1 MNMTERAV
9 ALETGQQHPR
19 LKLLAVSVSQ
29 AAGNPERD
37 PPGYPRGW
45 EADVLLA
52 DGGVAHLRPIRPSDA
67 DRLVA
72 FYERVSP
79 ESKYLRFFA
88 AYPRLSDRDVKR
100 FTEVDYVDRVA
111 FILTLGKDMI
121 AVGRYDRTEDDH
133 AEVSF
138 LIEDAHQGRGIA
150 QLLLEHLAQA
160 ARERGITRFVA
171 EVLPEN
177 RRMAKVFADAGYRVS
192 KGIEDGVLAV
202 EFPILPTDT
211 SVGVME
217 RREHRAE
224 SASVRRLLNPERIV
238 VYGQGDRVQ
247 DLINSM
253 LRGGFGGKVVAVSI
267 DGAPITGVACAASIA
282 AVPGELDMAIVSI
295 PTNQLGAVVI
305 DAAHKGA
312 HGMVVL
318 TGTDYAAGDNLK
330 IINLARAYGV
340 RALGPDALGVI
351 NTLPTLKLNATPG
364 PMPRPGGVGLF
375 CQSAAVGVAL
385 LNHAVRQGLGLSSFI
400 STGDYADVTAN
411 DVMQYWEDDE
421 ATRVCLLT
429 LDSIGNPRKFSRI
442 TRRLAR
448 KKPVVVFA
456 PGRTHRA
463 DHAGVRGGLGHAP
476 EEAVDALFRQAGI
489 MVVHGRGDMIDIAK
503 IASRQPLPLGPRV
516 RIITNSLTLAHQMLQ
531 KMESVG
537 LIRDPEPELLGADAD
552 AEAFV
557 RATHEALADQRYD
570 SVVCAAVNAFD
581 RGTEDI
587 ILALEDVAAE
597 AVKPLIGVFVDF
609 HPPLMNS
616 SEADTPG
623 TLPRFDGSVD
633 AIQAL
638 SALTNYA
645 VWRERD
651 LGAVPMVDV
660 DPQAAKLLVNRIL
673 AAQPDGRE
681 LTEIETG
688 ELLRAYGINLVRQFA
703 VSSLAEAIAAADQL
717 GWNVVLKATSSAVRG
732 RSDLASVH
740 RNIDNAAEMAEAWKD
755 LRQLVAEVGLV
766 DDDGLSVAR
775 PVVQAMAPPGVALII
790 TSREDAAF
798 GPIVSLGLD
807 GIPSELLGDT
817 VYRVPPLTTV
827 DAAGMIR
834 ELRAAPTLFGRQGGP
849 GVDIAGIEDVLHR
862 VAQLSDAIPQLAS
875 VTLRPCVVSV
885 NSISVLGARVFIAP
899 TADQR
904 DPLAR
909 VL

>member
-1 MNMTERAV
+1 
-9 ALETGQQHPR
+9 
-19 LKLLAVSVSQ
+19 VSVSQ
-29 AAGNPERD
+29 APGNIDAD
-37 PPGYPRGW
+37 PPGYPREW

-52 DGGVAHLRPIRPSDA
+52 DGGVAHLRPIRPADA
-67 DRLVA
+67 NRLVA

-88 AYPRLSDRDVKR
+88 PYPRLTDRDVQR
-100 FTEVDYVDRVA
+100 FTEIDYVDRVA
-111 FILTLGKDMI
+111 FIVTLGEDMI
-121 AVGRYDRTEDDH
+121 AVGRYDRIEDDH
-133 AEVSF
+133 AEVAF

-224 SASVRRLLNPERIV
+224 SASVRRLLNPQRIV

-247 DLINSM
+247 NLINSI
-253 LRGGFGGKVVAVSI
+253 RHGGFNGDVVAVSI
-267 DGAPITGVACAASIA
+267 DGAPVAGASNAPSIA
-282 AVPGELDMAIVSI
+282 AVPGVLDLAIVSV

-312 HGMVVL
+312 YGIVVL
-318 TGTDYAAGDNLK
+318 TGTDYAVGDNLK

-340 RALGPDALGVI
+340 RAFGPDALGII
-351 NTLPTLKLNATPG
+351 NTLGSVQLNATTG
-364 PMPRPGGVGLF
+364 PMPRTGGVGLF

-385 LNHAVRQGLGLSSFI
+385 LNHAVGQDLGLSSFI

-411 DVMQYWEDDE
+411 DVMQYWGDDE

-442 TRRLAR
+442 TRQLAQR
-448 KKPVVVFA
+448 KPVVVFA
-456 PGRTHRA
+456 PGRTRRA

-476 EEAVDALFRQAGI
+476 EQAVDALFRQAGI

-503 IASRQPLPLGPRV
+503 IAARQPLPSGPRV

-531 KMESVG
+531 KMDSVG
-537 LIRDPEPELLGADAD
+537 LLRDPQPVLLGAEAGR
-552 AEAFV
+552 EAFV
-557 RATHEALADQRYD
+557 AAAREALTDQRYD

-581 RGTEDI
+581 QGTEEI
-587 ILALEDVAAE
+587 ILALENVAAE
-597 AVKPLIGVFVDF
+597 ATKPMIGVFLDF
-609 HPPLMNS
+609 HPPLMS
-616 SEADTPG
+616 RGAPDLPG

-638 SALTNYA
+638 SALTSYA
-645 VWRERD
+645 EWRNRD
-651 LGAVPMVDV
+651 AGAVPKMEVDT
-660 DPQAAKLLVNRIL
+660 QAAKALVNRIL
-673 AAQPDGRE
+673 AERPEGRE
-681 LTEIETG
+681 LTETEIA
-688 ELLRAYGINLVRQFA
+688 ELLDRYGINLVPQVPVF
-703 VSSLAEAIAAADQL
+703 SLAEAVAAGDQL

-732 RSDLASVH
+732 RPDLASVH
-740 RNIDNAAEMAEAWKD
+740 RNIDSAAEMADAWQD
-755 LRQLVAEVGLV
+755 LRQLVAGIGLAG
-766 DDDGLSVAR
+766 DDSLYVAM
-775 PVVQAMAPPGVALII
+775 PVVQAMAPPGVALVI

-817 VYRVPPLTTV
+817 VYRVPPLTAV
-827 DAAGMIR
+827 DAAEMVR
-834 ELRAAPTLFGRQGGP
+834 ELKAAPTLFGLQGAP
-849 GVDIAGIEDVLHR
+849 GVDIGGIENLLHR
-862 VAQLSDAIPQLAS
+862 VAQLADAIPQLAS
-875 VTLRPCVVSV
+875 VTLRPCVASV
-885 NSISVLGARVFIAP
+885 NSISVLGARVFTAP

>member
-1 MNMTERAV
+1 M
-9 ALETGQQHPR
+9 
-19 LKLLAVSVSQ
+19 SVSQ
-29 AAGNPERD
+29 APGDVDAD
-37 PPGYPRGW
+37 PPGYPREW

-67 DRLVA
+67 VRLVA

-88 AYPRLSDRDVKR
+88 PYPRLSNRDVKR
-100 FTEVDYVDRVA
+100 FTEVDYVNRVA
-111 FILTLGKDMI
+111 FILTLGENMI
-121 AVGRYDRTEDDH
+121 AVGRFDRIEDDH

-160 ARERGITRFVA
+160 ARERGITGFVA

-238 VYGQGDRVQ
+238 VHGQRDRVQ
-247 DLINSM
+247 DLINSI
-253 LRGGFGGKVVAVSI
+253 LRGDFSGTVTAVSI
-267 DGAPITGVACAASIA
+267 DGASVAGVANAASISE
-282 AVPGELDMAIVSI
+282 VQGRLDLAIVSV
-295 PTNQLGAVVI
+295 PTNQLGGVVI

-312 HGMVVL
+312 YGMVVL

-330 IINLARAYGV
+330 IINLARAYGI
-340 RALGPDALGVI
+340 RALGPDALGII
-351 NTLPTLKLNATPG
+351 NPLGTVRLNATPG
-364 PMPRPGGVGLF
+364 PMPRSGGVGLF

-385 LNHAVRQGLGLSSFI
+385 LNHAGRHDLGLSSFI

-448 KKPVVVFA
+448 RKPVVVFA

-476 EEAVDALFRQAGI
+476 EEAVDALFKQAGI
-489 MVVHGRGDMIDIAK
+489 MVVHRRGDMIDIAK
-503 IASRQPLPLGPRV
+503 IASRQPLPTGPRV
-516 RIITNSLTLAHQMLQ
+516 RIITNSLTLARQMLQ
-531 KMESVG
+531 KMDSVG
-537 LIRDPEPELLGADAD
+537 LIRDPEPELLGADANP
-552 AEAFV
+552 EAFG
-557 RATHEALADQRYD
+557 RAARQALADQRYD
-570 SVVCAAVNAFD
+570 SVVCAAVNAFNP
-581 RGTEDI
+581 GTDDI
-587 ILALEDVAAE
+587 ILTLENVAAE
-597 AVKPLIGVFVDF
+597 AAKPLLGVFLDF
-609 HPPLMNS
+609 QPPLQS
-616 SEADTPG
+616 SGEPDAPG
-623 TLPRFDGSVD
+623 MLPRFDGSVD

-645 VWRERD
+645 QWRDRD
-651 LGAVPMVDV
+651 PGAVPMVEV
-660 DPQAAKLLVNRIL
+660 DTQEAKLIVNRVL
-673 AAQPDGRE
+673 AEQPTGRE
-681 LTEIETG
+681 LTEIETA
-688 ELLRAYGINLVRQFA
+688 ELLAAYGINLVRQFA
-703 VSSLAEAIAAADQL
+703 VSGLADAVAAADQL

-732 RSDLASVH
+732 RPDLASVH
-740 RNIDNAAEMAEAWKD
+740 RNIDNAAEMADAWKD
-755 LRQLVAEVGLV
+755 LRQLVAEIGL
-766 DDDGLSVAR
+766 DDDESLSVAM
-775 PVVQAMAPPGVALII
+775 PIVQAMAPPGVALII

-827 DAAGMIR
+827 DAAEMVR
-834 ELRAAPTLFGRQGGP
+834 ELKAAPTLFGRYGAP
-849 GVDIAGIEDVLHR
+849 GVDIAGIEDLLHR

-875 VTLRPCVVSV
+875 VTLRPCVASVS
-885 NSISVLGARVFIAP
+885 SISVLGARVLIAP

>member
-1 MNMTERAV
+1 M
-9 ALETGQQHPR
+9 
-19 LKLLAVSVSQ
+19 
-29 AAGNPERD
+29 
-37 PPGYPRGW
+37 
-45 EADVLLA
+45 LLA

-79 ESKYLRFFA
+79 ESKYLRFFVP
-88 AYPRLSDRDVKR
+88 YPRLSNRDVER

-111 FILTLGKDMI
+111 FILTLGQNMI
-121 AVGRYDRTEDDH
+121 AVGRYERIEDDH

-192 KGIEDGVLAV
+192 RGVEDGVLTV

-224 SASVRRLLNPERIV
+224 SASMRRLLNPERIV
-238 VYGQGDRVQ
+238 VHGEGDRVQ
-247 DLINSM
+247 ALINSI
-253 LRGGFGGKVVAVSI
+253 LRGEFSGEVAAVSI
-267 DGAPITGVACAASIA
+267 DGASVAGVANAASIA
-282 AVPGELDMAIVSI
+282 AVQGSLDLAIVSV
-295 PTNQLGAVVI
+295 PTNQLGGVVI

-318 TGTDYAAGDNLK
+318 TGTDYAPGDNLK
-330 IINLARAYGV
+330 IINLARAYGI
-340 RALGPDALGVI
+340 RALGPDALGII
-351 NTLPTLKLNATPG
+351 NTLGTVRLNATPG
-364 PMPRPGGVGLF
+364 PMPRSGGVGLF
-375 CQSAAVGVAL
+375 CQSAAVGVGL
-385 LNHAVRQGLGLSSFI
+385 LNHAVRHDLGLSSFI

-448 KKPVVVFA
+448 TKPVVVFA
-456 PGRTHRA
+456 PGRSHRA
-463 DHAGVRGGLGHAP
+463 DHAGVRGGLGHAS

-489 MVVHGRGDMIDIAK
+489 MVVHRRGDMIDIAK
-503 IASRQPLPLGPRV
+503 IASRQPLPTGPRI

-531 KMESVG
+531 KVDSVG
-537 LIRDPEPELLGADAD
+537 LIRDPEPELLGADAGP
-552 AEAFV
+552 EAFG
-557 RATHEALADQRYD
+557 RAAREALADQRYD
-570 SVVCAAVNAFD
+570 SVVCAAVNAFNQ
-581 RGTEDI
+581 GTEDI
-587 ILALEDVAAE
+587 ILTLENVAAD
-597 AVKPLIGVFVDF
+597 ATKPLIGVFLDF
-609 HPPLMNS
+609 HPPSLRS
-616 SEADTPG
+616 GQQATPG
-623 TLPRFDGSVD
+623 MLPMFDGSVD

-638 SALTNYA
+638 SALTAYA
-645 VWRERD
+645 HWRERD
-651 LGAVPMVDV
+651 PGALPMLEVDT
-660 DPQAAKLLVNRIL
+660 QAAKLIVNRIL
-673 AAQPDGRE
+673 AEQPAGRE
-681 LTEIETG
+681 LTEVETV
-688 ELLRAYGINLVRQFA
+688 ELLGAYGINLVSQVA
-703 VSSLAEAIAAADQL
+703 VSSLADAVAAADQL
-717 GWNVVLKATSSAVRG
+717 GWNVVLKATSVAVRG
-732 RSDLASVH
+732 RPDLASVH
-740 RNIDNAAEMAEAWKD
+740 RNIDNAVEMADAWKD
-755 LRQLVAEVGLV
+755 LRQLIAEIGLA
-766 DDDGLSVAR
+766 DDERLSVAV

-798 GPIVSLGLD
+798 GPIVSLGLE

-817 VYRVPPLTTV
+817 VYRVPPLTKV
-827 DAAGMIR
+827 DAAEMVR
-834 ELRAAPTLFGRQGGP
+834 ELKAAPTLLGRHGAP
-849 GVDIAGIEDVLHR
+849 GVDIAGIEDLLHR
-862 VAQLSDAIPQLAS
+862 VAQLADAIPQLAS
-875 VTLRPCVVSV
+875 VTLRPCVASVS
-885 NSISVLGARVFIAP
+885 SISVLGARVFIAP